1 MNNPSTDLVIM
12 ASDQD
17 KPLSNTEWQLAE
29 MVDAI
34 AAEIDQAEDTLALKS
49 YGRGMSFSIKQLSLD
64 LQIFVRRDDNGQVKF
79 RTADPNATGASTI
92 KLDFAQLLKSQLGDD
107 RRKLEQNID
116 RRPLDAIGLTSEEVR
131 TLNTLSIY
139 SIDDLH
145 RYTQT
150 AAMISE
156 ISRKT
161 NINDARLRQVLGL
174 PYLAALKP
182 DRGLPGSIIL
192 LEGGNFG
199 AVPPKQASIYFQ
211 GVALTIVAWSNAR
224 IQVKIPETATGND
237 VLFVA
242 INDQISNTI
251 DWEVLTV
258 DLIVKNITITPS
270 SPQENDE
277 IILTAN
283 LVNQGSGTARAF
295 AVQWSIDGQPQPN
308 QPHGVLQ
315 PNQDSQESSLIFKTQ
330 LTAGKHKISF
340 TADPDKQLGDV
351 DRANS
356 TFSIQPIVTA
366 AQVVNLGSHHIIDSL
381 DPFISE
387 QPWELRQEVLSLIY
401 RGLMRFD
408 TISGNLLNDITQPL
422 ERRKLASPI
431 NQLVLAKP
439 SKEIKI
445 NPEITYQLRQD
456 VYFHDGSFLTVEDV
470 VFSYKRA
477 KESSSW
483 REMLT
488 VITGIEILDRF
499 TVVFKLSE
507 RLETKLDPRIW
518 TLPIVPA
525 VTYQADPKGFIT
537 NPIGCGPFIGE
548 LKQDGKSGTVRLKA
562 FEKYYLGTPRLK
574 NLSIALQPDVTI
586 LLKLLV
592 SGRLHAVTLP
602 DQEGLAEKLNSIKD
616 KYQVIRTTIGRS
628 TMLNV
633 QSRLLLERL
642 PNNYETNW
650 NAHLWYIT
658 DREKNEVESIGISI
672 EILQTTS
679 LED

>member
-1 MNNPSTDLVIM
+1 MNNPSTDLVTM

-34 AAEIDQAEDTLALKS
+34 AAEIDKTEDTLALKS
-49 YGRGMSFSIKQLSLD
+49 YARGMSFSITQLSLG

-116 RRPLDAIGLTSEEVR
+116 RRPLDAIGLMSEEVR
-131 TLNTLSIY
+131 TLNAISIY

-161 NINDARLRQVLGL
+161 NINDTRLRQVLGL
-174 PYLAALKP
+174 PYLASLKP

-199 AVPPKQASIYFQ
+199 AVKPNQASIYFQ
-211 GVALTIVAWSNAR
+211 GVALPIVAWSNAR
-224 IQVKIPETATGND
+224 IQVKIPETATGNG

-340 TADPDKQLGDV
+340 TADPDQKLGDV

-356 TFSIQPIVTA
+356 TFSIQSIVTA
-366 AQVVNLGSHHIIDSL
+366 AQVVNLGSHHVIDSL

-422 ERRKLASPI
+422 EKRKLDFSIEKIVQPDT
-431 NQLVLAKP
+431 
-439 SKEIKI
+439 EIKL
-445 NPEITYQLRQD
+445 NPEIAYQLRQD
-456 VYFHDGSFLTVEDV
+456 VYFQDGSPLTVEDI

-483 REMLT
+483 SEMLNF
-488 VITGIEILDRF
+488 ITGINIIDRF
-499 TVVFKLSE
+499 TVVFTLAKRS
-507 RLETKLDPRIW
+507 ETKIDPRIW

-525 VTYQADPKGFIT
+525 NAYETDPEKFST

-548 LKQDGKSGTVRLKA
+548 LKQDGKSGIVRLKA

-592 SGRLHAVTLP
+592 SGQLNAIMMP
-602 DQEGLAEKLNSIKD
+602 DQEGLAEKLTSLQD
-616 KYQVIRTTIGRS
+616 KYQVIRIRTRTTTGKSTVLHVQARS
-628 TMLNV
+628 
-633 QSRLLLERL
+633 LLERL

-650 NAHLWYIT
+650 NAHLWYI
-658 DREKNEVESIGISI
+658 
-672 EILQTTS
+672 
-679 LED
+679 

>member
-1 MNNPSTDLVIM
+1 MNNPSTDLVIV

-17 KPLSNTEWQLAE
+17 RPLNNTEWQLAE

-49 YGRGMSFSIKQLSLD
+49 YGRGMSFSIRQLSLD
-64 LQIFVRRDDNGQVKF
+64 LQVSVRRDDNGQVKF

-131 TLNTLSIY
+131 TLNAISIY

-156 ISRKT
+156 VSRKT

-174 PYLAALKP
+174 PYLATLKP

-199 AVPPKQASIYFQ
+199 AVQPNQASIYFQ
-211 GVALTIVAWSNAR
+211 GVALPIVAWSNAR
-224 IQVKIPETATGND
+224 IQVRIPETATGNG
-237 VLFVA
+237 VLFIA

-270 SPQENDE
+270 NPQENDE

-283 LVNQGSGTARAF
+283 LANQGSGTARAF
-295 AVQWSIDGQPQPN
+295 AVQWSIDDQPQPN

-315 PNQDSQESSLIFKTQ
+315 PNQDSQESSLIFKTR
-330 LTAGKHKISF
+330 LTAGKHEISF
-340 TADPDKQLGDV
+340 TADPDQQLSDV

-356 TFSIQPIVTA
+356 IFTKTITVAA
-366 AQVVNLGSHHIIDSL
+366 AQKSVSLGDYSVIDSL
-381 DPFISE
+381 NPFVSE
-387 QPWELRQEVLSLIY
+387 QTGELRQEVLGLIY

-408 TISGNLLNDITQPL
+408 PLNGGLLHDLTQPRL
-422 ERRKLASPI
+422 RRKVDS
-431 NQLVLAKP
+431 LVDQNVFAKP
-439 SKEIKI
+439 TRPMNIASS
-445 NPEITYQLRQD
+445 ITYQLRQN
-456 VYFHDGSFLTVEDV
+456 VTFHDGSALTAEDV

-477 KESSSW
+477 MQSSLW
-483 REMLT
+483 
-488 VITGIEILDRF
+488 
-499 TVVFKLSE
+499 SE
-507 RLETKLDPRIW
+507 RLSVIIGIETPDTYTIIFTLSEKLVSTLNPQIW

-525 VTYQADPKGFIT
+525 VTYQSDPKGFIT

-548 LKQDGKSGTVRLKA
+548 LKQDGKSGTILLKA

-574 NLSIALQPDVTI
+574 NLSIVMQPDI
-586 LLKLLV
+586 NHLLKLLV
-592 SGRLHAVTLP
+592 SGQLDAITMP
-602 DQEGLAEKLNSIKD
+602 DQEGLAEKLKSVKD
-616 KYQVIRTTIGRS
+616 KYQIIRTTTGKSTVLHVQARS
-628 TMLNV
+628 
-633 QSRLLLERL
+633 LLERL

-650 NAHLWYIT
+650 NAHLWYI
-658 DREKNEVESIGISI
+658 
-672 EILQTTS
+672 
-679 LED
+679 

>member
-1 MNNPSTDLVIM
+1 MNNPSTDLVTM

-17 KPLSNTEWQLAE
+17 KPLNNTEWQLAE

-49 YGRGMSFSIKQLSLD
+49 YGRGMSFSIRQLSLD
-64 LQIFVRRDDNGQVKF
+64 LQVSVRRDDNGQVKF

-116 RRPLDAIGLTSEEVR
+116 RRPLDAIGLTLEEVR
-131 TLNTLSIY
+131 TLNAISIY

-156 ISRKT
+156 VSRKT

-199 AVPPKQASIYFQ
+199 AVPPNQASIYFQ

-224 IQVKIPETATGND
+224 IQVKIPEPATGNG

-340 TADPDKQLGDV
+340 TADPDQQLGDV

-356 TFSIQPIVTA
+356 TFSIQSIVTA
-366 AQVVNLGSHHIIDSL
+366 AQVVNLGSHHVIDSL

-422 ERRKLASPI
+422 EKRKLDFSI
-431 NQLVLAKP
+431 EKIVKP
-439 SKEIKI
+439 DTEIKL
-445 NPEITYQLRQD
+445 NPEIAYQLRQD
-456 VYFHDGSFLTVEDV
+456 VYFQDGSPLTVEDV
-470 VFSYKRA
+470 VFSYKRS

-483 REMLT
+483 SEMLNF
-488 VITGIEILDRF
+488 ITGINIIDRF
-499 TVVFKLSE
+499 TVVFTLAKRS
-507 RLETKLDPRIW
+507 ETKIDPRIW

-525 VTYQADPKGFIT
+525 NAYETDPEKFSAK
-537 NPIGCGPFIGE
+537 PIGCGPFIGE

-592 SGRLHAVTLP
+592 SGQLNAIMMP
-602 DQEGLAEKLNSIKD
+602 DQEGLAEKLTSLQD
-616 KYQVIRTTIGRS
+616 KYQVIRIRTRTTTGKSTVLHVQARS
-628 TMLNV
+628 
-633 QSRLLLERL
+633 LLERL

-650 NAHLWYIT
+650 NAHLWYI
-658 DREKNEVESIGISI
+658 
-672 EILQTTS
+672 
-679 LED
+679 

>member
-1 MNNPSTDLVIM
+1 MNNPSTDLVTM

-17 KPLSNTEWQLAE
+17 KPLNNTEWQLAE

-49 YGRGMSFSIKQLSLD
+49 YGRGMSFSIRQLSLD
-64 LQIFVRRDDNGQVKF
+64 LQVSVRRDDNGQVKF

-116 RRPLDAIGLTSEEVR
+116 RRPLDAIGLTLEEVR
-131 TLNTLSIY
+131 TLNAISIY

-156 ISRKT
+156 VSRKT

-224 IQVKIPETATGND
+224 IQVKIPETATGNG

-295 AVQWSIDGQPQPN
+295 AVQWSIDDQPQPN

-315 PNQDSQESSLIFKTQ
+315 PNQDSQESSLIFKTR
-330 LTAGKHKISF
+330 LTAGKYEISF
-340 TADPDKQLGDV
+340 TADPDQQLGDV

-356 TFSIQPIVTA
+356 TFTKTITVAA
-366 AQVVNLGSHHIIDSL
+366 AQKSVSLGDYSVIDSL
-381 DPFISE
+381 NPFVSE
-387 QPWELRQEVLSLIY
+387 QTGELRQEVLGLIY

-408 TISGNLLNDITQPL
+408 PLNGGLLHDLTQPRL
-422 ERRKLASPI
+422 RRKVDSLVDQNVFTKPTRPMNIASS
-431 NQLVLAKP
+431 L
-439 SKEIKI
+439 
-445 NPEITYQLRQD
+445 TYQLRQN
-456 VYFHDGSFLTVEDV
+456 VSFHDGSALTAEDV

-477 KESSSW
+477 MQSSLW
-483 REMLT
+483 
-488 VITGIEILDRF
+488 
-499 TVVFKLSE
+499 SE
-507 RLETKLDPRIW
+507 RLSVIIGIETPDSHTIIFTLSEKLVSTLNPQIW

-525 VTYQADPKGFIT
+525 NAYKTDPEKFST

-548 LKQDGKSGTVRLKA
+548 LKQDGKSGIVRLKA

-574 NLSIALQPDVTI
+574 NLSIVMQPDI
-586 LLKLLV
+586 NYLLKLLG
-592 SGRLHAVTLP
+592 SGQLEAVMMP
-602 DQEGLAEKLNSIKD
+602 DQEGLAEKLKSIKD
-616 KYQVIRTTIGRS
+616 KYQIIRTTTGKSTVLHVQARS
-628 TMLNV
+628 
-633 QSRLLLERL
+633 LLERL

-650 NAHLWYIT
+650 NAHLWYI
-658 DREKNEVESIGISI
+658 
-672 EILQTTS
+672 
-679 LED
+679 

>member
-1 MNNPSTDLVIM
+1 MNNPSTDLVTM

-17 KPLSNTEWQLAE
+17 KPLNNTEWQLAE
-29 MVDAI
+29 MVDEI

-49 YGRGMSFSIKQLSLD
+49 YGRGMSFSIRQLSLD
-64 LQIFVRRDDNGQVKF
+64 LQVSVRRDDNGQVKF

-116 RRPLDAIGLTSEEVR
+116 RRPLDAIGLTLEEVR
-131 TLNTLSIY
+131 TLNAISIY

-156 ISRKT
+156 VSRKT

-224 IQVKIPETATGND
+224 IQVKIPETATGNG

-295 AVQWSIDGQPQPN
+295 AVQWSIDDQPQPN

-315 PNQDSQESSLIFKTQ
+315 PNQDSQESSLIFKTR
-330 LTAGKHKISF
+330 LTAGKYEISF
-340 TADPDKQLGDV
+340 TADPDQQLGDV

-356 TFSIQPIVTA
+356 TFTKTITVAA
-366 AQVVNLGSHHIIDSL
+366 AQKSVSLGDYSVIDSL
-381 DPFISE
+381 NPFVSE
-387 QPWELRQEVLSLIY
+387 QTGELRQEVLGLIY

-408 TISGNLLNDITQPL
+408 PLNGGLLHDLTQPRL
-422 ERRKLASPI
+422 RRKVDSLVDQNVFTKPTRPMNIASS
-431 NQLVLAKP
+431 L
-439 SKEIKI
+439 
-445 NPEITYQLRQD
+445 TYQLRQN
-456 VYFHDGSFLTVEDV
+456 VSFHDGSALTAEDV

-477 KESSSW
+477 MQSSLW
-483 REMLT
+483 
-488 VITGIEILDRF
+488 
-499 TVVFKLSE
+499 SE
-507 RLETKLDPRIW
+507 RLSVIIGIETPDSHTIIFTLSEKLVSTLNPQIW

-525 VTYQADPKGFIT
+525 NAYKTDPEKFST

-548 LKQDGKSGTVRLKA
+548 LKQDGKSGIVRLKA

-574 NLSIALQPDVTI
+574 NLSIVMQPDI
-586 LLKLLV
+586 NYLLKLLG
-592 SGRLHAVTLP
+592 SGQLEAVMMP
-602 DQEGLAEKLNSIKD
+602 DQEGLAEKLKSIKD
-616 KYQVIRTTIGRS
+616 KYQIIRTTTGKSTVLHVQARS
-628 TMLNV
+628 
-633 QSRLLLERL
+633 LLERL

-650 NAHLWYIT
+650 NAHLWYI
-658 DREKNEVESIGISI
+658 
-672 EILQTTS
+672 
-679 LED
+679 

>member
-1 MNNPSTDLVIM
+1 MNNPLTDLVTM

-49 YGRGMSFSIKQLSLD
+49 YGRGMSFSIRQLSLD
-64 LQIFVRRDDNGQVKF
+64 LQVSVRRDDNGQVKF

-131 TLNTLSIY
+131 TLNAISIY
-139 SIDDLH
+139 SIDDLY

-156 ISRKT
+156 VSRKT

-199 AVPPKQASIYFQ
+199 AVQPNQASIYFQ
-211 GVALTIVAWSNAR
+211 GVALPIVAWSNAR
-224 IQVKIPETATGND
+224 IQVRIPETATGNG
-237 VLFVA
+237 VLFIA
-242 INDQISNTI
+242 INGQISNTI

-270 SPQENDE
+270 NPQENDE

-283 LVNQGSGTARAF
+283 LANQGSGTARAF
-295 AVQWSIDGQPQPN
+295 AVQWSIDGQLQPN

-356 TFSIQPIVTA
+356 TFSIQPIVAA

-381 DPFISE
+381 DPFVSE

-408 TISGNLLNDITQPL
+408 TVSGSLLNDITQPL
-422 ERRKLASPI
+422 EKLEKRKLDFSMEKI
-431 NQLVLAKP
+431 VKP
-439 SKEIKI
+439 NIEIKL
-445 NPEITYQLRQD
+445 NPEIAYQLRQE
-456 VYFHDGSFLTVEDV
+456 VYFQDGSPLTVEDV

-483 REMLT
+483 SEMLN
-488 VITGIEILDRF
+488 VITGINIIDRF
-499 TVVFKLSE
+499 TVVFTLAKRS
-507 RLETKLDPRIW
+507 ETKLDPRIW

-525 VTYQADPKGFIT
+525 RTYQADPKGFIT

-548 LKQDGKSGTVRLKA
+548 LKQDGKSGIVRLKA
-562 FEKYYLGTPRLK
+562 FEKYYLGTPRSK
-574 NLSIALQPDVTI
+574 NLSITQQPDVTL

-602 DQEGLAEKLNSIKD
+602 DQEGLAEKLKSLQD

-642 PNNYETNW
+642 PNNYETNEK
-650 NAHLWYIT
+650 AHLWYI
-658 DREKNEVESIGISI
+658 
-672 EILQTTS
+672 
-679 LED
+679 

>member
-1 MNNPSTDLVIM
+1 MNNPSTDLVTM

-34 AAEIDQAEDTLALKS
+34 AAEIDKTEDTLALKS
-49 YGRGMSFSIKQLSLD
+49 YARGMSFSITQLSLG

-116 RRPLDAIGLTSEEVR
+116 RRPLDAIGLMSEEVR
-131 TLNTLSIY
+131 TLNAISIY

-161 NINDARLRQVLGL
+161 NINDTRLRQVLGL
-174 PYLAALKP
+174 PYLASLKP

-199 AVPPKQASIYFQ
+199 AVKPKQASIYFQ
-211 GVALTIVAWSNAR
+211 GVALPIVAWSNAR
-224 IQVKIPETATGND
+224 IQVKIPETATGNG

-340 TADPDKQLGDV
+340 TADPDQKLGDV

-356 TFSIQPIVTA
+356 TFSIQSIVTA
-366 AQVVNLGSHHIIDSL
+366 AQVVNLGSHHVIDSL

-422 ERRKLASPI
+422 EKRKLDFSI
-431 NQLVLAKP
+431 EKIVKP
-439 SKEIKI
+439 DTEIKL
-445 NPEITYQLRQD
+445 NPEIAYQLRQD
-456 VYFHDGSFLTVEDV
+456 VYFQDGSPLTVEDI

-483 REMLT
+483 SEMLNF
-488 VITGIEILDRF
+488 ITGINIIDRF
-499 TVVFKLSE
+499 TVVFTLAKRS
-507 RLETKLDPRIW
+507 ETKIDPRIW

-525 VTYQADPKGFIT
+525 NAYETDPEKFST

-548 LKQDGKSGTVRLKA
+548 LKQDGKSGIVRLKA

-592 SGRLHAVTLP
+592 SGQLNAIMMP
-602 DQEGLAEKLNSIKD
+602 DQEGLAEKLTSLQD
-616 KYQVIRTTIGRS
+616 KYQVIRIRTRTTTGKSTVLHVQARS
-628 TMLNV
+628 
-633 QSRLLLERL
+633 LLERL

-650 NAHLWYIT
+650 NAHLWYI
-658 DREKNEVESIGISI
+658 
-672 EILQTTS
+672 
-679 LED
+679 